1 MKVPIKLN
9 DDNLVLEADPSI
21 SLLDVLRRE
30 GLVSPKLGCGKGS
43 CGACTVLL
51 DGKAIPTC
59 IIPLVVVRN
68 ATIVTLE
75 HFSKTKEYDLIMDS
89 FARAGL
95 QLCGY
100 CNAGKILGTYSLI
113 TANPRPSKQL
123 IYDMVRHFD
132 CSCTEQEALIQGV
145 IYASVALQNHASNWQ
160 GRDSKTNRNS
170 RNGRKGKN

>member
-9 DDNLVLEADPSI
+9 DNELVLEADPSMT
-21 SLLDVLRRE
+21 LLDVLRRE
-30 GLVSPKLGCGKGS
+30 GFISPKLGCSRGS

-59 IIPLVVVRN
+59 IVPLVVARD

-75 HFSKTKEYDLIMDS
+75 YFSKTKEHELIMEA
-89 FARAGL
+89 FAKAGI
-95 QLCGY
+95 QLCGF
-100 CNAGKILGTYSLI
+100 CNSGKILGAYSLI
-113 TANPRPSKQL
+113 TTHPRPSRQL

-132 CSCTEQEALIQGV
+132 CSCTEQDSLIQG
-145 IYASVALQNHASNWQ
+145 ILYASVALQNHASNWQ
-160 GRDSKTNRNS
+160 VRENKNNRNS